1 MINEV
6 DLFNNLEDYSNED
19 VAKIKKAYLLAC
31 KLHQNQKRKSGEPY
45 IIHPVN
51 VAYILTELKADSDTI
66 CAGLLH
72 DTLEDTEITKDEIAY
87 QFNNSI
93 SDLVDGVT
101 KMRRLNFESKVEQNL
116 ANTRKII
123 TGLIKDV
130 RIIIV
135 KLADRLHNMRT
146 LEFMKPEKQNEISL
160 ETMKLFVPLAELIG
174 IYWIKTELEDL
185 SLLYLNREKYN
196 ECAEIRH
203 MQEVGFNYLLEDMKY
218 QISNRLNNDGIENEI
233 DKKIKNIY
241 GIYKRLD
248 SGKSIKE
255 IHDLLSLKI
264 IVKNIPNCY
273 LTLGLVHDMY
283 HPLDNK
289 FKDYICKPKK
299 NMYSSLHTTLFKDGR
314 LVQTR
319 IRTYEMNNI
328 ALYGLTANW
337 NLNSEEA
344 RFEMQNYFMKYKEYT
359 SLRDIDRMFSEN
371 DKFIEEVSAKL
382 FADKIY
388 VYTPKGDMI
397 ALPVGATVVDFAYY
411 IHSDIGDNMRKVI
424 VNDLEVPFN
433 YQLKT
438 GDRVQIITKGL
449 LQDFKDIYDAKT
461 ERAKKKIMKLNK

>member
-1 MINEV
+1 MIDEN
-6 DLFNNLEDYSNED
+6 DLFSNMKTYNNED
-19 VAKIKKAYLLAC
+19 LAKIKKAYLLAC
-31 KLHQNQKRKSGEPY
+31 ELHQNQRRKSGEPY

-51 VAYILTELKADSDTI
+51 VAYILTQLKADSDTI

-72 DTLEDTEITKDEIAY
+72 DTLEDTDITKDEIAY
-87 QFNNSI
+87 QFNDSI
-93 SDLVDGVT
+93 AELVDGVT

-130 RIIIV
+130 RIIII

-160 ETMKLFVPLAELIG
+160 ETMKLFVPLADLIG
-174 IYWIKTELEDL
+174 IYWIKSELEDL

-203 MQEVGFNYLLEDMKY
+203 MQEVGFNYLLDDMKY
-218 QISNRLNNDGIENEI
+218 QIGNRLSNEGIENEI

-319 IRTYEMNNI
+319 IRTGDMNNI

-371 DKFIEEVSAKL
+371 DKFIEEVSAKI
-382 FADKIY
+382 FTDKIY

-397 ALPVGATVVDFAYY
+397 ALPIGATVVDFAYY

-438 GDRVQIITKGL
+438 GDRVQIITKGI
-449 LQDFKDIYDAKT
+449 LQDFKDIYDVKT